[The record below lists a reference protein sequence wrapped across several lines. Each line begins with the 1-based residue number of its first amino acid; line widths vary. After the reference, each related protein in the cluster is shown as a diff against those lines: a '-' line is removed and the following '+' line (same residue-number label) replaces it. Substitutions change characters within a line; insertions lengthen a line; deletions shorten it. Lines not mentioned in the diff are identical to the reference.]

1 MNTDAQ
7 ILPIPTSLDGLSLAA
22 VNKRGVEVQVP
33 ISMLLAVLPG
43 DVSTGVANGATIA
56 SRLVVTTGTTPTVTL
71 PSVSGS
77 LRNVT
82 VLNGASGNL
91 TLDTPGSEKI
101 FTGTADADT
110 LVVAT
115 GKTATLWSEGTK
127 WYHISNDA

>member
-7 ILPIPTSLDGLSLAA
+7 ILQLATSFAGLSLAA
-22 VNKRGVEVQVP
+22 VNTKGEEVQVP
-33 ISMLLAVLPG
+33 VSALLGVLSG
-43 DVSTGVANGATIA
+43 DVATGVATAGTIA
-56 SRLVVTTGTTPTVTL
+56 SRLNVVVGTTPTVTL

-82 VLNGASGNL
+82 VINTASGNL

-101 FTGTADADT
+101 LTGTADADT

-115 GKTATLWSEGTK
+115 AKTATLWSDGAR
-127 WYHISNDA
+127 WYHIGNDA